1 MATPPDPED
10 FSDNESFK
18 SDLEESIYQDT
29 RYLHLDESDAYS
41 TSNYASY
48 GSMDASDGKI
58 KF

>member
-1 MATPPDPED
+1 MATPPED
-10 FSDNESFK
+10 LSDSESFK

-29 RYLHLDESDAYS
+29 RYLRLDESDAYS

-58 KF
+58 DFN